1 MGRQLGVR
9 MSELI
14 LAYEASGEEMTLNM
28 GPQHPSTHGVI
39 RFIIKT
45 DGEIMHEAIPDVGY
59 LHRAIEHIAEKCTY
73 EGFMPYTDRVD
84 YVCAMPANHVWALAV
99 EKLGDLPVPER
110 AEYLRVISDELNRI
124 SSHCIALGATAMD
137 IGAITP
143 FTYILREREYVNE
156 LLEMLC
162 GARLTYNYHRIGGVG
177 WDMPVGWRD
186 KVLAW
191 CDHFSYVADEFDRL
205 ITHNELFVRRLA
217 NLAVISADEAK
228 SFGLVGPNLR
238 ASGVDFDVRRDLP
251 YSIYGKLKFEVPV
264 GRGLMGAVGDCWD
277 RYWVRAQE
285 WRQSVSMVRQCLDL
299 IDATPPD
306 FWKQPKKLK
315 PKGDA
320 MARVEAARGDMSCY
334 VVGDGGAHAYRA
346 RFRTGSFNA
355 MGIIRE
361 KSRGLMVAD
370 LVALIA
376 SLDVVAP
383 EIDR

>member
-1 MGRQLGVR
+1 

-14 LAYEASGEEMTLNM
+14 LATESGEEMTLNM

-39 RFIIKT
+39 RFIIRT

-59 LHRAIEHIAEKCTY
+59 LHRSIEHIAEKCTY

-84 YVCAMPANHVWALAV
+84 YVCAMTANHAWALAV
-99 EKLGDLPVPER
+99 EKLADLKVPPR
-110 AEYLRVISDELNRI
+110 AEYLRVITDELDRI
-124 SSHCIALGATAMD
+124 SSHAIAVGAMAMD

-143 FTYILREREYVNE
+143 FPYILREREYIND
-156 LLEMLC
+156 LLEEIC
-162 GARLTYNYHRIGGVG
+162 GARLTYNYHRVGGVG
-177 WDMPVGWRD
+177 WDMPKGWSD
-186 KVLAW
+186 KVKRWL
-191 CDHFSYVADEFDRL
+191 DHFEPVIDEFDRL
-205 ITHNELFVRRLA
+205 ITMNELFVKRLA
-217 NLAVISADEAK
+217 NLAVITRAEAI
-228 SFGLVGPNLR
+228 SWGLVGPNLR

-251 YSIYGKLKFEVPV
+251 YSIYPKLEFSVPV
-264 GRGLMGAVGDCWD
+264 GKGLQGTVGDCWD
-277 RYWVRAQE
+277 RYWVRVEE
-285 WRQSVSMVRQCLDL
+285 WRQSVKMLRQCMEQ
-299 IDATPPD
+299 IESTPKGE
-306 FWKQPKKLK
+306 FWNHPKKLK

-334 VVGDGGAHAYRA
+334 VVGDGGTNAYRA

-355 MGIIRE
+355 MGLIRA

-376 SLDVVAP
+376 SLDIVAP